1 MALTKLA
8 VDHAKPRGKRY
19 ELPDSGS
26 RGIPGF
32 ALRVGET
39 GVRSYVLRYR
49 VAGRQR
55 RVTIGLATV
64 LTLAEAR
71 ERARE
76 IVGQA
81 RKGVD
86 PAQEMRERQRD
97 TVAVVAEE
105 YLKRHVRP
113 NLKSVRQTERRLNR
127 DIVKAWGD
135 RPISSITRRDV
146 VALADAI
153 HDHAPVS
160 ANRTLQL
167 AHRFFAWS
175 VKRSIIAANP
185 AAGVDLP
192 HKERR
197 RERTLTEAELAAV
210 WRALEALGW
219 PWGDFGRL
227 LMLSAARRAEWAEA
241 TWGELDLERAIWRVP
256 GARTKGGE
264 EHVLPLT
271 PPMIEIIEAVPRV
284 AGEALVFPSSRPG
297 RPISAFS
304 GALRRVHEASGTGGW
319 SWHDC
324 RRTVRTSL
332 ARLGVMPHV
341 AERLLGHNFGSKI
354 ERTYDLHRYLPEVR
368 QALLLWNSDLERI
381 VGGGEAKVLPI
392 RGAG

>member
-8 VDHAKPRGKRY
+8 VDNAKPCGKRY

-71 ERARE
+71 ERARK
-76 IVGQA
+76 IVDQA

-97 TVAVVAEE
+97 TVAAVAKE
-105 YLKRHVRP
+105 YIDRHVRP
-113 NLKSVRQTERRLNR
+113 NLKSVRQTERRLNS
-127 DIVKAWGD
+127 DVVKAWGD

-146 VALADAI
+146 VALVDRI
-153 HDHAPVS
+153 HDRAPVS

-167 AHRFFAWS
+167 LHRFFAWAL
-175 VKRSIIAANP
+175 KREILEANP

-192 HKERR
+192 HKEWSRK
-197 RERTLTEAELAAV
+197 RTLSEDELRRV
-210 WRALEALGW
+210 WRAFEGMGW

-227 LMLSAARRAEWAEA
+227 VILSGARRSEWAEA
-241 TWGELDLERAIWRVP
+241 HWSEIDFESALWRLPPARSKTGEGRELPLVPAMLGILEAAPRV
-256 GARTKGGE
+256 GGE
-264 EHVLPLT
+264 TL
-271 PPMIEIIEAVPRV
+271 I
-284 AGEALVFPSSRPG
+284 FPSSRAG
-297 RPISAFS
+297 RPISGFS
-304 GALRRVHEASGTGGW
+304 KALRRVHDASGTSGW
-319 SWHDC
+319 HWHDC
-324 RRTVRTSL
+324 RRTLRTN
-332 ARLGVMPHV
+332 LGRVGVLPHIG
-341 AERLLGHNFGSKI
+341 ERVLGHAFGKQI
-354 ERTYDLHRYLPEVR
+354 ERVYDLHRYSAQVR
-368 QALLLWNSDLERI
+368 EALLLWSADLERI
-381 VGGGEAKVLPI
+381 VGGGGASKVVPI
-392 RGAG
+392 RR